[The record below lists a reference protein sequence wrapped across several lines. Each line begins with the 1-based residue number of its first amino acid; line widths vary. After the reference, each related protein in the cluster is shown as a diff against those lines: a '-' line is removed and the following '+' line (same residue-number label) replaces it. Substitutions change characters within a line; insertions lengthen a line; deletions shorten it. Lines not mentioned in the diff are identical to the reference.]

1 MAGTDFFDEDLQNR
15 EAVRRGGAVG
25 VDDKP
30 ASSSGVARPVSD
42 LNLTRMARHREE
54 VEEQVATSAQEL
66 DRLRMRQ
73 EELERERRE
82 LEELRKKQED
92 YERGRRE
99 IMDRLNKSLIMMEKE
114 QVKAERMVD
123 LLVNTRGE
131 FKGMLTEIE
140 AINEEDWPDDAVRD
154 ELTKSLVVLDEC
166 RMQYNKSVA
175 RIEAVMADDSKGSNE
190 SSSMLPAG
198 GASKSELSFS
208 YWLKAGLALSLP
220 LILFL
225 LVAGAVA
232 LALFLRNGA

>member
-1 MAGTDFFDEDLQNR
+1 MAGTDFYDEDLQNR
-15 EAVRRGGAVG
+15 EAVRRGGAADADEQPAAG
-25 VDDKP
+25 VQ
-30 ASSSGVARPVSD
+30 RPVGD

-82 LEELRKKQED
+82 LEDLRKKQED

-114 QVKAERMVD
+114 QIKAERMVD
-123 LLVNTRGE
+123 LLQNTRSE

-140 AINEEDWPDDAVRD
+140 SISEEDWPDDAVRD
-154 ELTKSLVVLDEC
+154 ELTKSLVILDEC

-175 RIEAVMADDSKGSNE
+175 RIEAVMADDRKGGGE
-190 SSSMLPAG
+190 DSSMLPAG
-198 GASKSELSFS
+198 AGSKNEQPFS

-220 LILFL
+220 LMIFL
-225 LVAGAVA
+225 LIAAGVAF
-232 LALFLRNGA
+232 ALFSRGA